1 VEEIFSFLQQG
12 LIELEL
18 QKGDSGSW
26 VVDTS
31 TNNILGYVVAIS
43 AGSLYLIPL
52 TELFKQILQGRDP
65 DTAIC
70 IPSAFKVLL
79 KLARYH
85 YAVEPHGEKPLSE
98 YYSSEALSPQ
108 VLKSTS
114 SDQTILLLS
123 SAIASGEDRNLLARL
138 ICTIEADLWP
148 LLGSFSRWSSEQRRM
163 IDQDLVP
170 ILTRMED
177 YLPRSNPAPEINVI
191 TDSTMVDVEKATKPQ
206 GQFTSSDLPKY
217 ASP

>member
-1 VEEIFSFLQQG
+1 VDAIFSFLQQG
-12 LIELEL
+12 LIDLEL

-26 VVDTS
+26 VVDAS

-65 DTAIC
+65 DTAIRV
-70 IPSAFKVLL
+70 PSAFKVLL

-85 YAVEPHGEKPLSE
+85 YAVEPYGEKPLSE

-123 SAIASGEDRNLLARL
+123 SAIARGEDRNLLTRL
-138 ICTIEADLWP
+138 ICTLEADLWP
-148 LLGSFSRWSSEQRRM
+148 LLGSFSRWSPEQRRM

-170 ILTRMED
+170 ILTRMEN
-177 YLPRSNPAPEINVI
+177 LRLRSNPEPEINVV
-191 TDSTMVDVEKATKPQ
+191 TESPMVDVEKERKPQ
-206 GQFTSSDLPKY
+206 GKFTSSVLPKY
-217 ASP
+217 TSP